1 MVLEDDYP
9 IEEAISYIT
18 SNTAK
23 GLQLYPQKGCV
34 AVGADADLVLLDK
47 DMNVDT
53 VIAGGEV
60 MMKEKE
66 LLKTGTYE

>member
-1 MVLEDDYP
+1 
-9 IEEAISYIT
+9 
-18 SNTAK
+18 
-23 GLQLYPQKGCV
+23 
-34 AVGADADLVLLDK
+34 LVLLDK